1 MGKRRRQQQRPDA
14 AADAPDLRDGEH
26 TFESTTTSPSTSK
39 RQATDGP
46 LTAREIKAF
55 IRDGFVLLKDAFAQ
69 DTAAKC
75 RELVWRR
82 LEQDG
87 IYKSDS
93 STWVERH
100 GIAGVCVCV
109 VKNKTIVI

>member
-1 MGKRRRQQQRPDA
+1 MGKRRRRADA
-14 AADAPDLRDGEH
+14 EADAPDSQADGDR
-26 TFESTTTSPSTSK
+26 TFESATTVPSSAK

-46 LTAREIKAF
+46 FTAREVEAF
-55 IRDGFVLLKDAFAQ
+55 IRDGFVLLKDVFAQ

-100 GIAGVCVCV
+100 GIAGA
-109 VKNKTIVI
+109 TAIV